1 MPLLT
6 CMAMSMSVGRT
17 RSGSEELSQMLSGER
32 REDVNSRRRVRN
44 RRCMRHMLPAS
55 NNACQGHVQGSRL

>member
-32 REDVNSRRRVRN
+32 REDVNSSRRVAEQEMHESYVTRE
-44 RRCMRHMLPAS
+44 
-55 NNACQGHVQGSRL
+55 